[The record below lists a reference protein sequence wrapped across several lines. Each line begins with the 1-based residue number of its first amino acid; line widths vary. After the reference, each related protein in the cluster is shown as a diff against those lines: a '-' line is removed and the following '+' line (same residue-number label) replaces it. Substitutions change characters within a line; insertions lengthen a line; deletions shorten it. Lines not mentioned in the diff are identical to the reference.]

1 MAPPDSRQAKTK
13 PAPDRSGD
21 RVTVLLPLPLGR
33 GYTYGVPADLDLAPG
48 DFVAVPL
55 GPRTV
60 TGVVWDREPEDVPA
74 GKLKSV
80 LERLPAPP
88 LPDVSRRFV
97 EWVAAYN
104 MSSWGAVLKM
114 AMSVPAALQPEK
126 SVRAYVAAPDPP
138 PFKMTKDRP

>member
-60 TGVVWDREPEDVPA
+60 TGVVWDREVRKGHVGWSRNAIGGIQVPI
-74 GKLKSV
+74 G
-80 LERLPAPP
+80 R
-88 LPDVSRRFV
+88 
-97 EWVAAYN
+97 
-104 MSSWGAVLKM
+104 
-114 AMSVPAALQPEK
+114 
-126 SVRAYVAAPDPP
+126 
-138 PFKMTKDRP
+138 